1 MPVAAKTRSPFLSDL
16 TFLPAD
22 STSPASSCPST
33 GCLGLRMPNASRMGT
48 QIQGAKSNLRS
59 SQSAAL
65 TVVARIRTSTSS
77 SFGTGF
83 GTSLRRR
90 TSGGP

>member
-1 MPVAAKTRSPFLSDL
+1 MPVVAKTRSPFLSDV
-16 TFLPAD
+16 TPLPTD

-33 GCLGLRMPNASRMGT
+33 GRLGRRMPNASRIGS

-83 GTSLRRR
+83 GTSRSCR
-90 TSGGP
+90 TSGAP